1 MSLSNEITVLH
12 NGYSDFVPNQTADL
26 SIMKANCTC
35 TLIRNANFNVIVD
48 TMTPW
53 DGDKIKDS
61 LKRFDLVPDMIDYVI
76 STHGHADHVGNNNLF
91 LNAKHI
97 VGHSISKGDNLYLH
111 PFDEGTSYFIGE
123 ESDEDR
129 IEITPTPGHT
139 MDSVSVVVNTGKYK
153 TVVIAGDLFE
163 KAEDLINPYVW
174 LGAGSEDKEQQEHH
188 RLRMLKIGDYIV
200 PGHGPMFRV
209 TDQSRLTYKKMSDG
223 AE

>member
-35 TLIRNANFNVIVD
+35 TLVRNANFNVIVD

-97 VGHSISKGDNLYLH
+97 VGHSISKGDNFYL
-111 PFDEGTSYFIGE
+111 PIVAVLK
-123 ESDEDR
+123 R
-129 IEITPTPGHT
+129 PTFPRGRT
-139 MDSVSVVVNTGKYK
+139 TNFGKSSTLIYRDWAK
-153 TVVIAGDLFE
+153 FE
-163 KAEDLINPYVW
+163 V
-174 LGAGSEDKEQQEHH
+174 
-188 RLRMLKIGDYIV
+188 
-200 PGHGPMFRV
+200 
-209 TDQSRLTYKKMSDG
+209 
-223 AE
+223 